1 MAKSGTWQRYV
12 NVAAIVS
19 AFASSLTLVAVLIAL
34 YFGYQQM
41 TENEAIARGNA
52 ARQTFRSYLELAMR
66 NPAFAVPDYDAIKRN
81 PRDQSLY
88 ETFVTFMLQ
97 SCEYATENF
106 EDDGIKTTCETHIGR
121 HARFFCDTFTND
133 SISNY
138 NAEAIGDRI
147 VKAVT
152 AAKGSARE
160 CTDAK
165 VDELRAAVR
174 DLKDEE

>member
-1 MAKSGTWQRYV
+1 MATGGTGQRYV
-12 NVAAIVS
+12 NAAVIVS
-19 AFASSLTLVAVLIAL
+19 AFASSLTLVVVLVAL
-34 YFGYQQM
+34 YVGYQQM

-52 ARQTFRSYLELAMR
+52 ARQAFRSYLDLAVR
-66 NPAFAVPDYDAIKRN
+66 SPAFAVPDYDAIKRN

-97 SCEYATENF
+97 SCEYAMENF
-106 EDDGIKTTCETHIGR
+106 EDDAIKAACETHIGR
-121 HARFFCDTFTND
+121 HARLFCDTFTDD

-138 NAEAIGDRI
+138 DAEAIGDRI

-152 AAKGSARE
+152 EAKGQARE

-165 VDELRAAVR
+165 VDELRRAVR
-174 DLKDEE
+174 ELKDEE

>member
-1 MAKSGTWQRYV
+1 
-12 NVAAIVS
+12 
-19 AFASSLTLVAVLIAL
+19 
-34 YFGYQQM
+34 
-41 TENEAIARGNA
+41 
-52 ARQTFRSYLELAMR
+52 MR